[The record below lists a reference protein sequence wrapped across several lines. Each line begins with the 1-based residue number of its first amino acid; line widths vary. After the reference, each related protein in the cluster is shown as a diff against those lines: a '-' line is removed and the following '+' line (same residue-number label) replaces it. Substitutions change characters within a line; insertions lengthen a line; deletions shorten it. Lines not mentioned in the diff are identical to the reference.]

1 MGNFKRFFKK
11 KVFLFL
17 VFFFSLL
24 LFYALSGLVFNN
36 FSPNVAHSKN
46 YDTSLDWTVL
56 DGRYCSVIFPAGILT
71 DYDTSYEHIALH
83 IANLADEIYTQI
95 TPQFGEP
102 FHKNKRFTII
112 LEDFSDSAYGFATT
126 MPHRLIRVNLTV
138 PGPEIFDTKFESWL
152 RILLAHEYTHLAHF
166 DMTDKITTFLHFFL
180 GQIITP
186 NALQP
191 LWSIEGLAIYN
202 ESRLNTGGRLTD
214 NRYEMYLRTD
224 FMENSIKNPALLEGS
239 YLVSWPGGNIP
250 YIYGQSLVHYI
261 ASHYGEEKLI
271 AISEQFSSFPLSGMD
286 WALKK
291 ILGITQEELYQQW
304 QEEKEHYFNQQI
316 EQIISAHKITESQQI
331 TNHRYWVEKPSW
343 IVDNTLQNTFLVYK
357 VFTPHLYPT
366 IRKYNLNSQKE
377 SVVVKRTAGL
387 GTSYSF
393 SPDSQYLL
401 YSKLVQYDQ
410 YYSYQ
415 DLFLYHLNSGK
426 QFQLTEKLRIKDP
439 SWYPDPAAGRA
450 AAIINQAG
458 TNNLVLFSLKT
469 PLLDGKFDQPEI
481 ITSSDLI
488 YLTDF
493 NDGTQISQPVW
504 SPRGNQLALSLWHK
518 GYQDIYIIT
527 FDNYFTI
534 QSIRPIAIDRYT
546 DINPCWSGDGKYLY
560 FCSDRSGIYNIYA
573 YSLADEKL
581 FQLTNVVTGAFEP
594 AIAPDSKDLAYI
606 QYHSSGYE
614 LHLVKSDDLLWES
627 VEKPEITP
635 SIILP
640 ALKNDKVYFPE
651 MQPVNNE
658 ENTRSKLAK
667 ITSRYD
673 PGYTLKKYSPRN
685 SILPTYWVPYFG
697 IIENNLYLGL
707 SAQAQ
712 DYLEFYQIPATIAY
726 SPFYDSLFYS
736 CQLYSYINEPSLS
749 LSWEGETSSYT
760 EFQLTLRFN
769 DSGYTSQGDSGRL
782 FSRNFSIGVQSEYLW
797 ANQEPQAEL
806 PLKDSTLINSLLLR
820 YAYNDT
826 EKYQWSSSPELG
838 NSYSL
843 SYQYGLPFPDSET
856 TFHKFLF
863 DSRKYFSLPHSHQVV
878 ALRLVA
884 GHLSNQENEERQF
897 SLGGSISAQ
906 NLSSV
911 NTKNFSLRG
920 FPSSSFAGNNLLL
933 GSLEY
938 RFPLKKPERKIG
950 FHAVS
955 VFLEQVSGTL
965 FLEAGQVWNE
975 TLLPSFEDIKISMGG
990 EIVFTLKLRY
1000 TEPLLLSLGIGKA
1013 ISEPLPARFY
1023 GRIGLSF

>member
-1 MGNFKRFFKK
+1 
-11 KVFLFL
+11 
-17 VFFFSLL
+17 
-24 LFYALSGLVFNN
+24 
-36 FSPNVAHSKN
+36 
-46 YDTSLDWTVL
+46 
-56 DGRYCSVIFPAGILT
+56 
-71 DYDTSYEHIALH
+71 
-83 IANLADEIYTQI
+83 
-95 TPQFGEP
+95 
-102 FHKNKRFTII
+102 
-112 LEDFSDSAYGFATT
+112 
-126 MPHRLIRVNLTV
+126 
-138 PGPEIFDTKFESWL
+138 
-152 RILLAHEYTHLAHF
+152 
-166 DMTDKITTFLHFFL
+166 
-180 GQIITP
+180 
-186 NALQP
+186 
-191 LWSIEGLAIYN
+191 
-202 ESRLNTGGRLTD
+202 
-214 NRYEMYLRTD
+214 
-224 FMENSIKNPALLEGS
+224 
-239 YLVSWPGGNIP
+239 
-250 YIYGQSLVHYI
+250 
-261 ASHYGEEKLI
+261 
-271 AISEQFSSFPLSGMD
+271 
-286 WALKK
+286 
-291 ILGITQEELYQQW
+291 
-304 QEEKEHYFNQQI
+304 
-316 EQIISAHKITESQQI
+316 
-331 TNHRYWVEKPSW
+331 
-343 IVDNTLQNTFLVYK
+343 
-357 VFTPHLYPT
+357 
-366 IRKYNLNSQKE
+366 
-377 SVVVKRTAGL
+377 
-387 GTSYSF
+387 
-393 SPDSQYLL
+393 
-401 YSKLVQYDQ
+401 
-410 YYSYQ
+410 
-415 DLFLYHLNSGK
+415 
-426 QFQLTEKLRIKDP
+426 
-439 SWYPDPAAGRA
+439 
-450 AAIINQAG
+450 
-458 TNNLVLFSLKT
+458 
-469 PLLDGKFDQPEI
+469 
-481 ITSSDLI
+481 
-488 YLTDF
+488 
-493 NDGTQISQPVW
+493 
-504 SPRGNQLALSLWHK
+504 
-518 GYQDIYIIT
+518 
-527 FDNYFTI
+527 
-534 QSIRPIAIDRYT
+534 
-546 DINPCWSGDGKYLY
+546 
-560 FCSDRSGIYNIYA
+560 RSGIYNIYA

-651 MQPVNNE
+651 MQPMNNE

-843 SYQYGLPFPDSET
+843 SYQYGLPFPDSEA